1 LNSWEVETT
10 LLFAAWLQEQDDEM
24 IEDVLSSLE
33 VLKVFGPMLGRPD
46 VDTVTGSRFAN
57 MKELRIQSNGR
68 PIRAFFAFDPVR
80 KAIVLCAG
88 DKTGVNQKRFYQS
101 MIKLADK
108 EYQQHLEELTHAK
121 T

>member
-1 LNSWEVETT
+1 MMQIISQNITCS
-10 LLFAAWLQEQDDEM
+10 
-24 IEDVLSSLE
+24 LSLRS
-33 VLKVFGPMLGRPD
+33 RP
-46 VDTVTGSRFAN
+46 TAHT
-57 MKELRIQSNGR
+57 
-68 PIRAFFAFDPVR
+68 P

-108 EYQQHLEELTHAK
+108 EYKQHLEELTNGK

>member
-1 LNSWEVETT
+1 MNNWEVVTT
-10 LLFAAWLQEQDDEM
+10 LRFAAWLQEQDDEM
-24 IEDVLSSLE
+24 VEDVLASLE

-46 VDTVTGSRFAN
+46 VDTVSGSQFAN

-80 KAIVLCAG
+80 KAVVLCAG
-88 DKTGVNQKRFYQS
+88 DKTGLNQRRFYQL

-108 EYQQHLEELTHAK
+108 EYKQHLKELTDAK
-121 T
+121 A

>member
-1 LNSWEVETT
+1 
-10 LLFAAWLQEQDDEM
+10 
-24 IEDVLSSLE
+24 
-33 VLKVFGPMLGRPD
+33 
-46 VDTVTGSRFAN
+46 TGSRFAN
-57 MKELRIQSNGR
+57 MKELRVQSNGR

-108 EYQQHLEELTHAK
+108 EYKQHLEELTHAK

>member
-1 LNSWEVETT
+1 MDNWEVATT
-10 LLFAAWLQEQDDEM
+10 LLFADWLQKQDDEM
-24 IEDVLSSLE
+24 VEDILASLE
-33 VLKVFGPMLGRPD
+33 VLKIFGPMLGRPD
-46 VDTVTGSRFAN
+46 VDTVAGSHFTN

-88 DKTGVNQKRFYQS
+88 DKTGLDQRRFYQS
-101 MIKLADK
+101 MIKLADR
-108 EYQQHLEELTHAK
+108 EYKQHLKELTDAK

>member
-1 LNSWEVETT
+1 MHT
-10 LLFAAWLQEQDDEM
+10 
-24 IEDVLSSLE
+24 
-33 VLKVFGPMLGRPD
+33 P
-46 VDTVTGSRFAN
+46 
-57 MKELRIQSNGR
+57 
-68 PIRAFFAFDPVR
+68 

-108 EYQQHLEELTHAK
+108 EYKQHLEELTNAK